1 MAKKRTG
8 KMPVLRVNTDF
19 FPQKHF
25 HNFHDFH
32 DFHDSAGSGCKPVI
46 PAFQLLLPL
55 EVSPIRT
62 LSGTKPVFTNFDASS
77 SSCSDGLTIVER
89 M

>member
-32 DFHDSAGSGCKPVI
+32 DFLDSAGSGCKPVI

-55 EVSPIRT
+55 EVSSSELYPALNLFLPI
-62 LSGTKPVFTNFDASS
+62 
-77 SSCSDGLTIVER
+77 LTQALHR
-89 M
+89 AQMA